1 MHNWFECKVSYEKM
15 LENGMQKKVTEP
27 YLVDALSFTEAE
39 ARIIEEIRPF
49 ITGEFTVTDIKR
61 ARLSE
66 LFFNENGD
74 RFYKIKVYFIT
85 LDEKSGAEKKTAAQM
100 LAQATTLKEAIAVLE
115 DGMKGTLADYTIAS
129 VTETQLMDSI
139 PIRRKQYSR
148 REEKWRGTDSGA
160 KNNKLNKED
169 KNMSIAQNIVQLK
182 TSLPQGVTLVAV
194 SKFHPVEALWEAYNA
209 GQRVFGESRAQ
220 ELSAKQKVLPEDIEW
235 HFIGPLQSN
244 KVKDIAPFI
253 HLIHSIDSLKLL
265 AEVNKQAKKHNRT
278 IRVLLEIHV
287 AQEESK
293 HGLSPEECKEL
304 LRDES
309 LAEFQHIR
317 ICGLMG
323 MATNTDDT
331 GLIREEFRKIHD
343 LFIEL
348 KETLCKDNV
357 DFKEISMG
365 MSHDY
370 PIAIQEGS
378 TLIRVGTSIFGERE
392 Y

>member
-1 MHNWFECKVSYEKM
+1 
-15 LENGMQKKVTEP
+15 
-27 YLVDALSFTEAE
+27 
-39 ARIIEEIRPF
+39 
-49 ITGEFTVTDIKR
+49 
-61 ARLSE
+61 
-66 LFFNENGD
+66 
-74 RFYKIKVYFIT
+74 
-85 LDEKSGAEKKTAAQM
+85 
-100 LAQATTLKEAIAVLE
+100 
-115 DGMKGTLADYTIAS
+115 
-129 VTETQLMDSI
+129 
-139 PIRRKQYSR
+139 
-148 REEKWRGTDSGA
+148 
-160 KNNKLNKED
+160 
-169 KNMSIAQNIVQLK
+169 MSIAQNIVQLK

-265 AEVNKQAKKHNRT
+265 AEVNKQAKKHDRT

-323 MATNTDDT
+323 M
-331 GLIREEFRKIHD
+331 D